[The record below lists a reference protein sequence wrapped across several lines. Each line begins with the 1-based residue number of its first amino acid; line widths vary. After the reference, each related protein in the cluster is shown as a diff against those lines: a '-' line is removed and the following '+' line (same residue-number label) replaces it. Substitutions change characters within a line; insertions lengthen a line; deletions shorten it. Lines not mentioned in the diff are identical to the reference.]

1 MNSLYPPSPPQTARP
16 TPHTYSSA
24 GPNNPAALPSAVGP
38 DGSRFSLSKILG
50 SGSFGVVFAAVDT
63 LTGVKVAVK
72 LERADC
78 KHPQLAYEHRVL
90 RWLSPP
96 TEGPLPAF
104 TGFPVPL
111 WFGSSTHHS
120 VLVESLHGP
129 SLEDLFTFCGRVF
142 SLKTA
147 LTLGL
152 QMVSR
157 VQAAHAK
164 QILHRDIKPD
174 NFVLGSACRHAGSG
188 GQRPAFLSRPPAPP
202 HAARRQLAR
211 RSRAALAPSTCWTLG
226 CPSALRTRRA
236 RTSPCAATSSS
247 RAPPASCPC
256 ARTRAR
262 SSPAATTW
270 RRWSTCWPTLCAAG
284 CP

>member
-1 MNSLYPPSPPQTARP
+1 M
-16 TPHTYSSA
+16 
-24 GPNNPAALPSAVGP
+24 GP
-38 DGSRFSLSKILG
+38 DGSRFTLTKILG
-50 SGSFGVVFAAVDT
+50 SGSFGVVFAAIDT

-111 WFGSSTHHS
+111 WFGSSAHHS

-174 NFVLGSACRHAGSG
+174 NFVLGSASSNSRRGPRA
-188 GQRPAFLSRPPAPP
+188 RPLPSHPAPP
-202 HAARRQLAR
+202 RAPPAQLAR
-211 RSRAALAPSTCWTLG
+211 RSRVALAPSTCWTLG

-236 RTSPCAATSSS
+236 RTSP
-247 RAPPASCPC
+247 
-256 ARTRAR
+256 
-262 SSPAATTW
+262 
-270 RRWSTCWPTLCAAG
+270 
-284 CP
+284 

>member
-1 MNSLYPPSPPQTARP
+1 
-16 TPHTYSSA
+16 
-24 GPNNPAALPSAVGP
+24 
-38 DGSRFSLSKILG
+38 
-50 SGSFGVVFAAVDT
+50 VFAAIDT

-111 WFGSSTHHS
+111 WFGSSAHHS

-174 NFVLGSACRHAGSG
+174 NFVLGSASGRGQQQQPPPPPRAPTSPHTPHA
-188 GQRPAFLSRPPAPP
+188 RAPPPPAP
-202 HAARRQLAR
+202 RQLAR

-236 RTSPCAATSSS
+236 RTSP
-247 RAPPASCPC
+247 
-256 ARTRAR
+256 
-262 SSPAATTW
+262 
-270 RRWSTCWPTLCAAG
+270 
-284 CP
+284 